1 MNMKDTKSRAG
12 SFIDIEGSK
21 KAFLPNPLPYKDGL
35 VLDTPM
41 IDLLSRADVCLGR
54 LDGKAGLLPDQNLFV
69 MMYIKKEAVL
79 SSQIEGTQAS
89 LRDVLEMEAK
99 VLRPKV
105 PGDTA
110 EVLNYISAMNKG
122 LDHIR
127 SGGPMDLTFVQNL
140 HRELMKGVRGTDR
153 SPGELRKVQ
162 NWVGPPGSGIEDAI
176 YIPPPPRE
184 AARCMKDL
192 ERFMMGKFRIPPL
205 IKAALVHSQF
215 ESIHPFLDGNGRIGR
230 LLIVL
235 LLIKEGHIEQPLL
248 YLSHYLKGKR
258 SEYYRKLQRVREKDD
273 IEGYLRF
280 FLNGVAEA
288 ALEASDRSRKILDL
302 KERTKGTVLNGMGR
316 NSSRGLL
323 LMDALFLRPV
333 MQVRNVM
340 EHTGLSFQNS
350 RFLVEDFVTMG
361 VLNEITGQKR
371 NRIYEFRE
379 YLELLNV

>member
-1 MNMKDTKSRAG
+1 MNMQGTKGRAG
-12 SFIDIEGSK
+12 TFIGTEGSR
-21 KAFLPNPLPYKDGL
+21 KAFLPNPLPYKEGL
-35 VLDTPM
+35 ALDTPL

-105 PGDTA
+105 PSDTIQ
-110 EVLNYISAMNKG
+110 VLNYISAMNKG

-127 SGGPMDLTFVQNL
+127 SGRPMDLALIKDL
-140 HRELMKGVRGTDR
+140 HRELMKGVRGTDQY
-153 SPGELRKVQ
+153 PGELRKVQ
-162 NWVGPPGSGIEDAI
+162 NWIGPPGSGIEDAI
-176 YIPPPPRE
+176 YIPPPPKE
-184 AARCMKDL
+184 AIRCMKDL

-205 IKAALVHSQF
+205 IKAALIHSQF

-230 LLIVL
+230 LLVVL
-235 LLIKEGHIEQPLL
+235 VLIKEGHIEQPLL
-248 YLSHYLKGKR
+248 YLSHYLKGER
-258 SEYYRKLQRVREKDD
+258 AEYYRRLQMVREKDD

-288 ALEASDRSRKILDL
+288 ALEASDRSHKILDL
-302 KERTKGTVLNGMGR
+302 KERTKRTVLREMGR
-316 NSSRGLL
+316 NSSKGLL
-323 LMDALFLRPV
+323 LMEGLFLRPV
-333 MQVRNVM
+333 VQVRNVM
-340 EHTGLSFQNS
+340 ELTGLSFQNS
-350 RFLVEDFVTMG
+350 RFLVEEFVEMG
-361 VLNEITGQKR
+361 VLTEMTGQKR
-371 NRIYEFRE
+371 NRKYEFGE